1 MKAIL
6 ASSGFTNEEIIKACE
21 ELAGKPRAEINFV
34 VLNEAIKAEKGDCRW
49 LIEGLEEI
57 AKNFGGTV
65 ELLDL
70 QAHDL
75 TYTRERIAAC
85 DVVFCFG
92 GQTDYL
98 KEVFQKTGFV
108 KILPE
113 ILEEKVWV
121 GSSAGSCVL
130 CHKESKETSVGV
142 FEETVEN
149 RHYLELLPLFFLP
162 HYESKWFPQLTK
174 EVAIREGKMT
184 ELPVYLMSDQ
194 AALIVRGNLEQPE
207 FQVIGE
213 GYVVVKGGQVVAEKE
228 VRAAREVH
236 KKIAKEYF
244 EVIMAGQKTFEYRA
258 NDFVCEPGDVLVL
271 DEYEYNDGQARRA
284 TGRSIRKRVGYVG
297 RTKDFDWLER
307 EDVKKAFAEKGAQI
321 ISLLDE

>member
-6 ASSGFTNEEIIKACE
+6 ASSGFTNEEIIQACE
-21 ELAGKPRAEINFV
+21 ELVGKPRAEINFV

-57 AKNFGGTV
+57 ARNFGGTV

-75 TYTRERIAAC
+75 EYVKERIGGC

-98 KEVFQKTGFV
+98 KEVFEKTGFV

-142 FEETVEN
+142 FGEMVEN
-149 RHYLELLPLFFLP
+149 RHYLEMLPLFFLP

-174 EVAIREGKMT
+174 EVAIRESKMT

-194 AALIVRGNLEQPE
+194 AAVVVTENLEEPE
-207 FQVIGE
+207 LRVIGE
-213 GYVVVKGGQVVAEKE
+213 GYVVVKGGQVVAE
-228 VRAAREVH
+228 
-236 KKIAKEYF
+236 
-244 EVIMAGQKTFEYRA
+244 
-258 NDFVCEPGDVLVL
+258 N
-271 DEYEYNDGQARRA
+271 
-284 TGRSIRKRVGYVG
+284 
-297 RTKDFDWLER
+297 
-307 EDVKKAFAEKGAQI
+307 GAQI
-321 ISLLDE
+321 ISLVNE